1 MDIPH
6 LKLWMEENQRD
17 RFWLAHE
24 IGAQKRSV
32 DNWFTAGE
40 FPIWACKH
48 IERIISESKT
58 PRLRFDEEEWDRL
71 EQARTVA
78 GYTDR
83 KEFYVDA
90 INAYARKILDIEA
103 QNTENRAAAI
113 TRTPAEIAS
122 SRLNEPPPGDLK
134 GKQPA

>member
-1 MDIPH
+1 
-6 LKLWMEENQRD
+6 MEENQRD
-17 RFWLAHE
+17 RFWLATQ

-40 FPIWACKH
+40 FPLWAAKH

-90 INAYARKILDIEA
+90 INAYARKISVV
-103 QNTENRAAAI
+103 AAI
-113 TRTPAEIAS
+113 CGAS
-122 SRLNEPPPGDLK
+122 GGAFP
-134 GKQPA
+134 